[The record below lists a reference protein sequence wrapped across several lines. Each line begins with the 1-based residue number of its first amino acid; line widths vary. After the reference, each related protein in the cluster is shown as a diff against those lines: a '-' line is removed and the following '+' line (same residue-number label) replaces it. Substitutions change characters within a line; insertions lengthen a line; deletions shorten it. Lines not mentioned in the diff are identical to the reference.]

1 MFHLIKEVRD
11 INRFNQIL
19 IVLFEEGFD
28 FLLAKIKLRHHIPL
42 TKRLKSKLKPAKI
55 LDFRGTGNAK
65 HFLVKSDEVK
75 PEVML
80 RRTLERLGPTF
91 IKFGQV
97 LSVRPDLIPKEYSK
111 ELEKL
116 QDSVPPF
123 PFDDAKAIIEKD
135 FGKSIEHLF
144 LHFEKKPIAS
154 ASISQVHKAILK
166 TGEKV
171 AVKVQRPDVKHIM
184 ETDIEIMFYF
194 AKLLERHM
202 EKIRKF
208 RPLRIVNEFK
218 EWTEKELDFRLEA
231 RNAKRFYQNFK
242 GSKTVCIPKVYD
254 DLTSE
259 RVLTLEFIE
268 GIELQNAREIKR
280 RKLDFNEIITNSF
293 NAIMIQVFVHGIFHA
308 DPHPGN
314 IIVMKNNSI
323 AFVDFGIVG
332 YFDEKLKNKCI
343 DLLYGIVEQNDELI
357 METLVSMG
365 MESDDIN
372 YEQLKSDI
380 GFIIQPLQY
389 STIKDIKVSKVLE
402 EILDIALRH
411 KLKVPASFVLFGKT
425 IITLE
430 GIAIEYDPNFN
441 LVETAKPFIE
451 KVIAKRSNPFYVWKS
466 FVHNMNKYKKFAE
479 EFPEKAE
486 MAFQKIQR
494 GSIKVD
500 IEDTDIRTLSL
511 EIDRSS
517 NRVAYGLL
525 IAALLITSA
534 ILIQVE
540 KGPTILGIPFL
551 SFFSFFFASILVFIL
566 FISIV
571 REKFRHW

>member
-1 MFHLIKEVRD
+1 MFHIIKEVRD
-11 INRFNQIL
+11 IKRFNQIL

-28 FLLAKIKLRHHIPL
+28 FLLGKAKLKHYIPFA
-42 TKRLKSKLKPAKI
+42 KRLKSKLK
-55 LDFRGTGNAK
+55 
-65 HFLVKSDEVK
+65 KSENIK

-97 LSVRPDLIPKEYSK
+97 LSVRPDLVPKEYSK

-116 QDSVPPF
+116 QDKVPEF
-123 PFDDAKAIIEKD
+123 PFNEVKAIIEKE

-144 LHFEKKPIAS
+144 LHFEKRPIAS

-166 TGEKV
+166 NGDKV
-171 AVKVQRPDVKHIM
+171 AVKVQRPGVKHLM

-194 AKLLERHM
+194 ANLIEKHIEKLR
-202 EKIRKF
+202 RF
-208 RPLRIVNEFK
+208 QPVRIVNEFK
-218 EWTEKELDFRLEA
+218 EWTERELDFRLEA

-242 GSKTVCIPKVYD
+242 GSKTVYIPKVYEA
-254 DLTSE
+254 LTTE

-268 GIELQNAREIKR
+268 GVELNNIKEIKR
-280 RKLDFNEIITNSF
+280 RKLDFDEIIKNGF
-293 NAIMIQVFVHGIFHA
+293 DAIMTQVFVHGIFHA

-314 IIVMKNNSI
+314 LIAMRNNSI

-332 YFDEKLKNKCI
+332 YFDENLKNKCI
-343 DLLYGIVEQNDELI
+343 DLLYGIVEQDE
-357 METLVSMG
+357 ELVIATFASMG
-365 MESDDIN
+365 MEGDDID

-380 GFIIQPLQY
+380 GSVIQPLHG
-389 STIKDIKVSKVLE
+389 SPIKDIKVSKVLE
-402 EILDIALRH
+402 EVLDTALKH
-411 KLKVPASFVLFGKT
+411 NLKVPASFVLFGKT

-430 GIAIEYDPNFN
+430 GIAIEYDPNFKII
-441 LVETAKPFIE
+441 ETAKPFVE

-466 FVHNMNKYKKFAE
+466 LVHNISMYRKFAE
-479 EFPEKAE
+479 SFPEKAE
-486 MAFQKIQR
+486 KALDKIQR
-494 GSIKVD
+494 GTIKVD
-500 IEDTDIRTLSL
+500 IEDTDIKQLAL

-525 IAALLITSA
+525 IAALLIVSA
-534 ILIQVE
+534 ILIHVE
-540 KGPTILGIPFL
+540 KGPTIFGIPFL

-566 FISIV
+566 FVSIV
-571 REKFRHW
+571 REKLRHW

>member
-1 MFHLIKEVRD
+1 MLLHLIKEVRD
-11 INRFNQIL
+11 IKRFNQIL

-28 FLLAKIKLRHHIPL
+28 FLLARIRLKNYIPII
-42 TKRLKSKLKPAKI
+42 KRLRLKKKEE
-55 LDFRGTGNAK
+55 L
-65 HFLVKSDEVK
+65 K

-91 IKFGQV
+91 IKFGQL

-116 QDSVPPF
+116 QDEVPEF
-123 PFDDAKAIIEKD
+123 PFEDVKAIIEKE
-135 FGKSIEHLF
+135 FGKSIEHSF

-166 TGEKV
+166 NGDKV
-171 AVKVQRPDVKHIM
+171 AVKVQRPEVKRLM

-194 AKLLERHM
+194 AKLLESNI

-208 RPLRIVNEFK
+208 KPVRIVSEFK

-231 RNAKRFYQNFK
+231 RNAKRFAQNFN
-242 GSKTVCIPKVYD
+242 GSKTVHIPKVYD
-254 DLTSE
+254 EFTTE
-259 RVLTLEFIE
+259 RVLTLEFID
-268 GIELQNAREIKR
+268 GVELHDIKEIKR
-280 RKLDFNEIITNSF
+280 RKLDFNRIMENGF
-293 NAIMIQVFVHGIFHA
+293 NAIMTQVFVHGIFHA

-314 IIVMKNNSI
+314 IIAMRNNSI

-343 DLLYGIVEQNDELI
+343 DLLYGIVEQDDELV
-357 METLVSMG
+357 MDTLVSMG
-365 MESDDIN
+365 MESSELN

-380 GFIIQPLQY
+380 GFVIQPLQY
-389 STIKDIKVSKVLE
+389 SQIKDIKVSKVLE
-402 EILDIALRH
+402 EILDIGLRH
-411 KLKVPASFVLFGKT
+411 RLRVPTSFVLFGKT

-430 GIAIEYDPNFN
+430 GVAIEYDPNFKII
-441 LVETAKPFIE
+441 ETAKPFIE
-451 KVIAKRSNPFYVWKS
+451 RLIAKRKNPLYVLKG
-466 FVHNMNKYKKFAE
+466 FVHSISRYRKFAE

-486 MAFQKIQR
+486 RALDKIQR
-494 GSIKVD
+494 GTIKVD
-500 IEDTDIRTLSL
+500 IEDTDIKKLSL
-511 EIDRSS
+511 ELDRSS

-534 ILIQVE
+534 ILMNIQ
-540 KGPTILGIPFL
+540 KGPTLFGIPVL
-551 SFFSFFFASILVFIL
+551 SFFSFFFASIFTFIL
-566 FISIV
+566 FVSIV
-571 REKFRHW
+571 RERFRHW

>member
-11 INRFNQIL
+11 IKRFNQIL
-19 IVLFEEGFD
+19 LVLFEEGFD
-28 FLLAKIKLRHHIPL
+28 FLLAKIKLKHHIAI
-42 TKRLKSKLKPAKI
+42 TKRLKSGLKKREEI
-55 LDFRGTGNAK
+55 
-65 HFLVKSDEVK
+65 K
-75 PEVML
+75 PEISL

-97 LSVRPDLIPKEYSK
+97 LSVRPDLVPKEYAK

-116 QDSVPPF
+116 QDKVPEF
-123 PFDDAKAIIEKD
+123 PFSDVKAIIEKE
-135 FGKSIEHLF
+135 FGKGIEHLF

-166 TGEKV
+166 NGDKV
-171 AVKVQRPDVKHIM
+171 AVKVQRPDVKHLM

-194 AKLLERHM
+194 ANLLERHI
-202 EKIRKF
+202 ERLRRF
-208 RPLRIVNEFK
+208 NPSRIVNEFK
-218 EWTEKELDFRLEA
+218 EWTERELDFRLEA
-231 RNAKRFYQNFK
+231 RNAKRFYENFK
-242 GSKTVCIPKVYD
+242 GSKTVHIPKVYD
-254 DLTSE
+254 NLTTE
-259 RVLTLEFIE
+259 RILTLEFIE
-268 GIELQNAREIKR
+268 GIELHNIKEIKKK
-280 RKLDFNEIITNSF
+280 KLDFNEIIKNGF
-293 NAIMIQVFVHGIFHA
+293 NAILTQVFVHGVFHA

-332 YFDEKLKNKCI
+332 YFDEKLKSKCI
-343 DLLYGIVEQNDELI
+343 DLLYGIAEQDEELVVD
-357 METLVSMG
+357 TLMGMG
-365 MESDDIN
+365 MESEEID

-380 GFIIQPLQY
+380 SFAIQPLQG
-389 STIKDIKVSKVLE
+389 SSIKDIKVSSVLE
-402 EILDIALRH
+402 EVIDIALRH

-430 GIAIEYDPNFN
+430 GIAIEYDPNFKII
-441 LVETAKPFIE
+441 ESIRPFTE
-451 KVIAKRSNPFYVWKS
+451 KIIAKRSSPLYAWKS
-466 FVHNMNKYKKFAE
+466 LVHSIRRYKKFAE
-479 EFPEKAE
+479 SFPEKAE
-486 MAFQKIQR
+486 KALDKIQR

-500 IEDTDIRTLSL
+500 IEDTDIKQLAL

-525 IAALLITSA
+525 IAALLIVSA

-540 KGPTILGIPFL
+540 KGPTILGVPFL
-551 SFFSFFFASILVFIL
+551 SFFSFFFASILIFIL

-571 REKFRHW
+571 REKLRHW